1 MFSIKNNKNNKGVI
15 KMNIENFNFLKENY
29 KGIIEIYPTKCTS
42 TKVLNK
48 VLVDLSKTH
57 NLVRITKD
65 WIRAFEK

>member
-1 MFSIKNNKNNKGVI
+1 
-15 KMNIENFNFLKENY
+15 MNIENFNFLKEKYN
-29 KGIIEIYPTKCTS
+29 GIIEIYPTKCTN

-57 NLVRITKD
+57 NLVRITQD

>member
-1 MFSIKNNKNNKGVI
+1 
-15 KMNIENFNFLKENY
+15 MNIGKFNFLKENY

-48 VLVDLSKTH
+48 VLFDLSKTH

>member
-1 MFSIKNNKNNKGVI
+1 
-15 KMNIENFNFLKENY
+15 MNIENFNFLKENY
-29 KGIIEIYPTKCTS
+29 KGIIEIYPTKCTN

-48 VLVDLSKTH
+48 VLIELTKTH